1 VGHNTLMDLSE
12 NQAEAVTSA
21 LQEIVRTGA
30 SVIFS
35 FPTSRRVTV
44 LITDLPGGGTENRN
58 SIGTKS
64 CLDLFGKEDRP

>member
-12 NQAEAVTSA
+12 NQAEAVTAA
-21 LQEIVRTGA
+21 LQEIVQTGE

-35 FPTSRRVTV
+35 FPMSRRVTV
-44 LITDLPGGGTENRN
+44 LITDLPGGGTGNPS